1 MSWTIEN
8 NVLSGIISLETYFE
22 FKDIFAEYKDFI
34 KKWQSL
40 RHPNALFPERVE
52 YKTIES
58 KNIFE
63 TSGIIDRYP
72 SSQLSDLLPG
82 SLSTFEKI
90 SILKQT
96 MNLDIYLYRNQLF
109 SKVWE
114 PDNLFIH
121 QSGYCQL
128 LPPSPADWLE
138 IANGKSDNKSFEAF
152 GLKLFGLK
160 LPGNINDWK
169 ALERK
174 NKIPKYWLLFF
185 KEYSSLKESDT
196 LKKSLNQLFSD
207 IFFSSWIYMSF
218 FDLALKDRLLT
229 KQEYKKI
236 EEIKNFIGIPDEVAN
251 CLEIL
256 SQKSDLSFPDLID
269 IN

>member
-8 NVLSGIISLETYFE
+8 NALSGIISLENYIE
-22 FKDIFAEYKDFI
+22 FKDIFCEYKDFI
-34 KKWQSL
+34 KKWQNSE
-40 RHPNALFPERVE
+40 HPNAFSLEKIE
-52 YKTIES
+52 YKSIES

-63 TSGIIDRYP
+63 TSAIIALYP
-72 SSQLSDLLPG
+72 SSKLTDLLSV
-82 SLSTFEKI
+82 SLSIFEKI

-96 MNLDIYLYRNQLF
+96 MNLDIHLYRNHLF
-109 SKVWE
+109 SKIWE

-128 LPPSPADWLE
+128 LPPSPGEWLE
-138 IANGKSDNKSFEAF
+138 ITNGKSDNKIFEAF

-174 NKIPKYWLLFF
+174 NKMPKSWLLFF
-185 KEYSSLKESDT
+185 KEYSSLKKSST
-196 LKKSLNQLFSD
+196 FKKSLNQLFSD
-207 IFFSSWIYMSF
+207 IFFSYWIYMSF
-218 FDLALKDRLLT
+218 FDLALKDRVVT

-236 EEIKNFIGIPDEVAN
+236 EEIKNFIGIPDEVASR
-251 CLEIL
+251 LEIL
-256 SQKSDLSFPDLID
+256 SQNPGLSFPDLID
-269 IN
+269 T